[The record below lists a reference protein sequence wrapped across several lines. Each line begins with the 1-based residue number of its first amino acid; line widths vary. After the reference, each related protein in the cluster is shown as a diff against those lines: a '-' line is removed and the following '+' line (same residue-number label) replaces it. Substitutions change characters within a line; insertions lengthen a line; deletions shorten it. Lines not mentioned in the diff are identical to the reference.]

1 MKNRIK
7 AAVALAV
14 LAANPPPA
22 SAQAQRGI
30 ESRVASLLALM
41 TLEEKVGEMTQ
52 LTIGTVG
59 STRGTPDTVQQIDS
73 VKLDDALLN
82 HHVGSLLNVWDVA
95 LAPERWRELL
105 TTVQRVAAR
114 KRVPITVIYGIDAVH
129 GFNYMT
135 KGT

>member
-7 AAVALAV
+7 PAIALAV
-14 LAANPPPA
+14 LGANSPHA
-22 SAQAQRGI
+22 SAQAPRGM
-30 ESRVASLLALM
+30 ESRIDSVLALM

-59 STRGTPDTVQQIDS
+59 STHGTPDSVQQIDS

-95 LAPERWRELL
+95 PTPQRWREIL

-114 KRVPITVIYGIDAVH
+114 KRLPIPA
-129 GFNYMT
+129 
-135 KGT
+135 

>member
-7 AAVALAV
+7 AAMALAV
-14 LAANPPPA
+14 LAANSPPA

-30 ESRVASLLALM
+30 ETRIDSVLALM

-59 STRGTPDTVQQIDS
+59 STHGTPDTVQQIDS
-73 VKLDDALLN
+73 VKLDDALLK

-95 LAPERWRELL
+95 PTPERWRELI
-105 TTVQRVAAR
+105 TTIQRVAAR
-114 KRVPITVIYGIDAVH
+114 KRVL
-129 GFNYMT
+129 
-135 KGT
+135 